1 MPFLLSIFLTISFW
15 MGANPGGVIEEGTW
29 VKNAEAAALE
39 AGKWIISND
48 EKDVNLKE
56 IGGYTGGPTIISFEN
71 RTVEL
76 C

>member
-1 MPFLLSIFLTISFW
+1 MD
-15 MGANPGGVIEEGTW
+15 ANPGAVIEEGTW
-29 VKNAEAAALE
+29 AKKAEAAALE

-48 EKDVNLKE
+48 EKDVYLDE
-56 IGGYTGGPTIISFEN
+56 IGGCTGGPTIISFEN